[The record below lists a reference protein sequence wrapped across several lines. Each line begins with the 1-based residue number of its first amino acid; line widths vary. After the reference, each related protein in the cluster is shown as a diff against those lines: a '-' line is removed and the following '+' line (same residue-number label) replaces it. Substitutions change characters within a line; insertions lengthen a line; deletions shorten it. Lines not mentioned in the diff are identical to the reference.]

1 MKDKFWAAFDEAEET
16 GDATI
21 QVIASLAYERWK
33 DSIEEL
39 TDLVMVINHKCWEHY
54 RLGNSEL
61 SSLYGD
67 LYYFYYEKAIN
78 YLEKG
83 KRNEDLTYFIRTLD

>member
-1 MKDKFWAAFDEAEET
+1 MRDEFWAAFDEAEE
-16 GDATI
+16 GGADTI
-21 QVIASLAYERWK
+21 QVIANMAYQRWK
-33 DSIEEL
+33 DSVEEL

-54 RLGNSEL
+54 RLGNNEL
-61 SSLYGD
+61 SGLYGD

-78 YLEKG
+78 YREKE

>member
-1 MKDKFWAAFDEAEET
+1 MRDEFWAAFDDAEE
-16 GDATI
+16 GGANTI
-21 QVIASLAYERWK
+21 QVIANMAYQRWK

-54 RLGNSEL
+54 RLGNNEL

-78 YLEKG
+78 YLEKE

>member
-1 MKDKFWAAFDEAEET
+1 MIETFWETFDDAEQSGT
-16 GDATI
+16 DTI
-21 QVIASLAYERWK
+21 QVIAKMAFERWK
-33 DSIEEL
+33 DSVKEL

-54 RLGNSEL
+54 RLDNSEL

-78 YLEKG
+78 YLESKG
-83 KRNEDLTYFIRTLD
+83 RDEDISYFIRTLD